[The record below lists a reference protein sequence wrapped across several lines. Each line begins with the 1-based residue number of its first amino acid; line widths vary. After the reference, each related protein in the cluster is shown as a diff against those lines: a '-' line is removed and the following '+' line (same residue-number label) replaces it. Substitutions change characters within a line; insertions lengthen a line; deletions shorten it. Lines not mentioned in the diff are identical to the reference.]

1 MSPIGEFFNR
11 KRLLNRQLDP
21 IKLGRLNISK
31 LAQSQVGPILT
42 LGASAVQ
49 DRKKQKRNRSR
60 SAAWTSIDDF
70 PLEPAVSAHRKAH
83 QPRPRD
89 G

>member
-60 SAAWTSIDDF
+60 SAAWTSIDF
-70 PLEPAVSAHRKAH
+70 PLEPAVSAQRKAH